1 MERLETMETYAVM
14 ESYAIALLEEGTITE
29 WDWIPDSETGSLTLL
44 KLGFADDTYVVAS
57 ADYAG
62 DGETVIGYTY
72 SCYKNQ
78 HGVVDGPDE
87 PLTTDGG
94 TDLAEFPADMRL
106 LASRPYNRLWN
117 L

>member
-1 MERLETMETYAVM
+1 MRGLARWQRLNSGARY
-14 ESYAIALLEEGTITE
+14 
-29 WDWIPDSETGSLTLL
+29 
-44 KLGFADDTYVVAS
+44 
-57 ADYAG
+57 DYAG

-78 HGVVDGPDE
+78 HDVVDGPDE

-106 LASRPYNRLWN
+106 LASRPYNTRR
-117 L
+117 